1 MMIPILI
8 CLMATLS
15 IGILTFAAWPRHSAV
30 YARVAQ
36 LGGAQGEIERRIVA
50 FEQIYDAKT
59 KGKLQQRLQE
69 AGWYN
74 TSPALMGVLTIG
86 SLTLGTVITLALL
99 FVLRVKGPFAF
110 ATIALPAIGYML
122 PNMML
127 GKAIKQRKSA
137 IQAELPD
144 FIDMVSST
152 VAAGIAL
159 NGAFIS
165 AVDMCSGPLGDE
177 FRATLSDIRMGRS
190 RAEAMGSM
198 AQRVNQVDLTQMV
211 TTITQSE
218 RVGGNVTQVLEELAQ
233 ESRERRLMRAEEIAG
248 TLPIK
253 MSVTMAFLLLP
264 ALFVVI
270 FGPVISNL
278 KY

>member
-1 MMIPILI
+1 MMPILI
-8 CLMATLS
+8 CLLATLS
-15 IGILTFAAWPRHSAV
+15 IGLLTFAAWPRHSAV
-30 YARVAQ
+30 HARVAQ
-36 LGGAQGEIERRIVA
+36 LGGTQSEIERRIVV
-50 FEQIYDAKT
+50 FEQIYDEKT
-59 KGKLQQRLQE
+59 RGKLQQRLQE

-74 TSPALMGVLTIG
+74 TSPALMGIITIG
-86 SLTLGTVITLALL
+86 SLALGTALTLASIFILHVQGLL
-99 FVLRVKGPFAF
+99 MF

-122 PNMML
+122 PNVML
-127 GKAIKQRKSA
+127 GNAIKKRKAA
-137 IQAELPD
+137 IQTELPD

-165 AVDMCSGPLGDE
+165 AVDMCTGPLGDE

-190 RAEAMGSM
+190 RAEALSSM
-198 AQRVNQVDLTQMV
+198 AQRVNQTDLTQMV

-218 RVGGNVTQVLEELAQ
+218 RVGGNITQVLEELAQ
-233 ESRERRLMRAEEIAG
+233 ESRERRLMRAEELAG

-270 FGPVISNL
+270 FGPVVANM

>member
-1 MMIPILI
+1 MIPILI
-8 CLMATLS
+8 CLLATLS
-15 IGILTFAAWPRHSAV
+15 IGLLTLAAWPRHSAV
-30 YARVAQ
+30 HARVAQ
-36 LGGAQGEIERRIVA
+36 LGGTQSEIERRIVV
-50 FEQIYDAKT
+50 FEQIYDDKA

-74 TSPALMGVLTIG
+74 TSPALMGIVTIG
-86 SLTLGTVITLALL
+86 SLALGTALTLALIFIL
-99 FVLRVKGPFAF
+99 HVQGLLMF

-122 PNMML
+122 PNVML
-127 GKAIKQRKSA
+127 SNAIKKRKAA
-137 IQAELPD
+137 IQTELPD

-165 AVDMCSGPLGDE
+165 AVDMCTGPLGDE

-190 RAEAMGSM
+190 RAEALSSM
-198 AQRVNQVDLTQMV
+198 AQRVNQTDLTQMV

-218 RVGGNVTQVLEELAQ
+218 RVGGNITQVLEELAQ

-270 FGPVISNL
+270 FGPVVANM